1 MKKIIE
7 NISLKT
13 GLTKTEIKTTMFLL
27 VFFVIGVI
35 AKEYKLSIE
44 IEPKKKFSYSFED
57 SLFKAVSESKT
68 SLLLKKK
75 EKRVDSKVELSDFSN
90 KEKVSKHKGV
100 ENINVRS
107 ININTA
113 SAETLKKIPG
123 IGSVIANNI
132 ILLRQKKGKFNTLD
146 ELIEVKRIGSKK
158 LSNIKKYL
166 YLEK

>member
-132 ILLRQKKGKFNTLD
+132 ILVRQKKGKFNTLD

-158 LSNIKKYL
+158 LSNIRKYL
-166 YLEK
+166 YIEK

>member
-13 GLTKTEIKTTMFLL
+13 GLTKTEIKTTLFLFI
-27 VFFVIGVI
+27 FFVIGII

-44 IEPKKKFSYSFED
+44 IAPKKKFNYSFED
-57 SLFKAVSESKT
+57 SLFKALRQSKT
-68 SLLLKKK
+68 NLLIKKK

-90 KEKVSKHKGV
+90 KEKVPKHKAVG
-100 ENINVRS
+100 NINVHS

-113 SAETLKKIPG
+113 TAETLKKIPG
-123 IGSVIANNI
+123 IGAVIANNI

-158 LSNIKKYL
+158 LSNIRKYL
-166 YLEK
+166 YIEK

>member
-13 GLTKTEIKTTMFLL
+13 GLTKIEVKTSGFVLL
-27 VFFVIGVI
+27 FFIIGLI
-35 AKEYKLSIE
+35 AKQYKLSLE
-44 IEPKKKFSYSFED
+44 IEHKKEFSYSFQD
-57 SLFKAVSESKT
+57 SLFKALSQSK
-68 SLLLKKK
+68 SDVMLKKK
-75 EKRVDSKVELSDFSN
+75 EKRVDSEVELSDFSN
-90 KEKVSKHKGV
+90 KEKEPKQKSDNKIEAH
-100 ENINVRS
+100 S

-113 SAETLKKIPG
+113 SVETLKKIPG

-132 ILLRQKKGKFNTLD
+132 ILVRQKKGKFNSLD